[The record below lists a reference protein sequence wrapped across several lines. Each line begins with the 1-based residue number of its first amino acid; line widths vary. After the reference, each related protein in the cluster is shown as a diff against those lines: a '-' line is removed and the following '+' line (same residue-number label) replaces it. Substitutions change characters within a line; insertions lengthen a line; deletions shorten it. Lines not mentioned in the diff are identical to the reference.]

1 MSDRKVVSVNF
12 NHANVADEGVKNFD
26 KALLDAIKQAE
37 VDGVALGIVVAIL
50 QARLFMET
58 AIMIED
64 SQG

>member
-1 MSDRKVVSVNF
+1 MSDRKVVSVKF
-12 NHANVADEGVKNFD
+12 NHAAVADEGIKNFD
-26 KALLDAIKQAE
+26 KVLLDAIKQAE
-37 VDGVALGIVVAIL
+37 LDGVAPGIVVAIL